1 MSKIDIIST
10 FNNDQGVAMS
20 EKLQINDSEIEQR
33 FNEIVGAEFTTVAL
47 NGTVGEAAQNTPAEF
62 TTNAID
68 EVEVTKHSSKA
79 ASRAKA
85 FASISGSGCTDD

>member
-1 MSKIDIIST
+1 
-10 FNNDQGVAMS
+10 MS
-20 EKLQINDSEIEQR
+20 EKLQMNNSEVEQR
-33 FNEIVGAEFTTVAL
+33 FNEIVDAEFGAVAL
-47 NGTVGEAAQNTPAEF
+47 NSAMLEARETVAEATVD
-62 TTNAID
+62 AID

>member
-1 MSKIDIIST
+1 
-10 FNNDQGVAMS
+10 MS
-20 EKLQINDSEIEQR
+20 EKLQMNNSEVEQR
-33 FNEIVGAEFTTVAL
+33 FNEIVDAEFGAVAL
-47 NGTVGEAAQNTPAEF
+47 NSAMLEAQETAVD
-62 TTNAID
+62 AID